1 MNNKQNVYDQKNLN
15 IDNNSVIHVSML
27 ISQKA
32 GVKTPFF
39 HETKMRS
46 SNMTCF
52 QFQFSVS
59 DLRSQRIFVTFKWF
73 LILRTK
79 KPKMSTCINNFI
91 QHTSFCILSLIITLT
106 IIFNSLKVQNIG
118 MDRIWSLTDYNGT
131 NPLDGCVFVY
141 LDMGTNIGLQI
152 RLEYLTKD

>member
-1 MNNKQNVYDQKNLN
+1 
-15 IDNNSVIHVSML
+15 
-27 ISQKA
+27 
-32 GVKTPFF
+32 
-39 HETKMRS
+39 
-46 SNMTCF
+46 
-52 QFQFSVS
+52 
-59 DLRSQRIFVTFKWF
+59 
-73 LILRTK
+73 
-79 KPKMSTCINNFI
+79 MSTYINNFI